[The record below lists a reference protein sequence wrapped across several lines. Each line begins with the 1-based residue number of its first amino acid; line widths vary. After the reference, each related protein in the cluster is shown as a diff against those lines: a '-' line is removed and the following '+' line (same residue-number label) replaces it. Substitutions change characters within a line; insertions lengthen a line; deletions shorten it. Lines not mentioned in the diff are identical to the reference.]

1 MTPLPPVRKRTS
13 YADIKPDDLVMALF
27 TDRVVGSGALDPDKA
42 PKEETPPAP
51 KVERGKPK
59 AQKLAKRAPSPLS
72 AYAPISKADEGE
84 RLVYGVASTS
94 IVDDQPGVWEGRR
107 YDGDLVEPAA
117 MREALASYWGNLR
130 AMHEGAAGRAL
141 DVTVADDG
149 NTYLVAKVTDD
160 DAWRSVRER
169 VYQGFSIGGR
179 VLKAHLERVGGR
191 LVRRITKLLLTEISL
206 VDRPAN
212 PQAAILVYKRHPQGG
227 DMDENETITTPPG
240 EGGAALDALADL
252 AGDDVLEKASDPRKA
267 IGLIQQLRNDAEL
280 EGDLE
285 AAERYTQAIG
295 LLLIASGGA
304 DAGDIDEDLA
314 EEEEEA
320 GVDLEALGAEGEG
333 KEEPAEAAKVLK
345 SGRKIAASRMA
356 LLKSAL
362 MTYAKALADAGDED
376 AAKMLKALAP
386 GDEPAADAETMKAL
400 VADELKKALG
410 PADSSLQ
417 TVARA
422 VLNLFDELKKVAADV
437 KMIAAQPVGGGPA
450 IRLAP
455 ALVQK
460 RLGAED
466 AVTKRAED
474 DPTKRRAIYQ
484 LEQRLATENNPTTRA
499 QYQAELRK
507 LLGE

>member
-1 MTPLPPVRKRTS
+1 M
-13 YADIKPDDLVMALF
+13 
-27 TDRVVGSGALDPDKA
+27 
-42 PKEETPPAP
+42 
-51 KVERGKPK
+51 
-59 AQKLAKRAPSPLS
+59 
-72 AYAPISKADEGE
+72 
-84 RLVYGVASTS
+84 
-94 IVDDQPGVWEGRR
+94 
-107 YDGDLVEPAA
+107 
-117 MREALASYWGNLR
+117 
-130 AMHEGAAGRAL
+130 
-141 DVTVADDG
+141 
-149 NTYLVAKVTDD
+149 TDD

-252 AGDDVLEKASDPRKA
+252 AGDDVLEKAGDPKRA
-267 IGLIQQLRNDAEL
+267 IALIQQLRNDAEL

-320 GVDLEALGAEGEG
+320 GVDLEALGAGEADD
-333 KEEPAEAAKVLK
+333 EPAQAAKVLK

-376 AAKMLKALAP
+376 AAKMLKALSP
-386 GDEPAADAETMKAL
+386 SDEPAADAETMKTL

-410 PADSSLQ
+410 PADSGLQ

-422 VLNLFDELKKVAADV
+422 VLALGDQLKAVAGDV
-437 KMIAAQPVGGGPA
+437 AKIAAQPAGGVPA

-455 ALVQK
+455 
-460 RLGAED
+460 
-466 AVTKRAED
+466 
-474 DPTKRRAIYQ
+474 KRR
-484 LEQRLATENNPTTRA
+484 LS
-499 QYQAELRK
+499 
-507 LLGE
+507 